1 MKIKLRHILILLII
15 PIALCLY
22 FYVSYYSQLSAR
34 KYISEKMS
42 SIISTKDNKEIE
54 RISFNKETYN
64 FLMNLPKDVKFED
77 ISDAQGGD
85 ESKQTINYEGR
96 VNNQKVEITLRN
108 TKKVSK
114 INKLFPSYEIMEV
127 RKW

>member
-1 MKIKLRHILILLII
+1 MKIKLRYIFILLII

-34 KYISEKMS
+34 KYISEKIS

-54 RISFNKETYN
+54 KISFNKETYN

-77 ISDAQGGD
+77 ITDAQGGD
-85 ESKQTINYEGR
+85 ESKQTTYYGSR
-96 VNNQKVEITLRN
+96 VNDQKVQITLKN
-108 TKKVSK
+108 IKKASK
-114 INKLFPSYEIMEV
+114 TNRLFPSYEIMEV
-127 RKW
+127 RK

>member
-1 MKIKLRHILILLII
+1 
-15 PIALCLY
+15 
-22 FYVSYYSQLSAR
+22 LSAR
-34 KYISEKMS
+34 TYISEKVS

-54 RISFNKETYN
+54 KISFNKETYN
-64 FLMNLPKDVKFED
+64 FLMNLPKNVKFED

-85 ESKQTINYEGR
+85 ESKQTTYYGSS

-114 INKLFPSYEIMEV
+114 INKLFPSYEIIEV